1 MKYNKLKEYPFNE
14 GDDYWVVVTNTDKKE
29 LEIVWSCWDYISEQ
43 IHDEDPD
50 RLLFATEQE
59 ATEYINQYN
68 DEYYES
74 NSNK

>member
-1 MKYNKLKEYPFNE
+1 MKQNKEYPFNE

-68 DEYYES
+68 NNYE
-74 NSNK
+74 

>member
-1 MKYNKLKEYPFNE
+1 MKQNKEYAFNE

-68 DEYYES
+68 NNNE
-74 NSNK
+74 